1 MIRQKEKRR
10 MTMNELINRKL
21 AEVHENN
28 RTLETT
34 FFETQKGLSMVAK
47 QSRFMFDE
55 CIANGFTEDQAL
67 KLVIGLFSGNGA

>member
-1 MIRQKEKRR
+1 
-10 MTMNELINRKL
+10 MNNLIDKKL
-21 AEVHENN
+21 AEMHENN
-28 RTLETT
+28 KALETT
-34 FFETQKGLSMVAK
+34 FFEAQKGLCLLAK

>member
-1 MIRQKEKRR
+1 

-21 AEVHENN
+21 AEIHENN
-28 RTLETT
+28 RALETT
-34 FFETQKGLSMVAK
+34 FFETQKGLSLVVK

-67 KLVIGLFSGNGA
+67 KLVIGLFSGNGG